1 MHWAKIKKQN
11 VRLEK
16 YFMSLR
22 DLLFDR
28 YSLAIWRGEMRKR
41 WSEKVIP
48 TLSALVLT
56 VKFLEDTE
64 KTQIHSNFESLQVS
78 ANRQQLHTLILWV
91 NF

>member
-41 WSEKVIP
+41 
-48 TLSALVLT
+48 
-56 VKFLEDTE
+56 
-64 KTQIHSNFESLQVS
+64 
-78 ANRQQLHTLILWV
+78 
-91 NF
+91 